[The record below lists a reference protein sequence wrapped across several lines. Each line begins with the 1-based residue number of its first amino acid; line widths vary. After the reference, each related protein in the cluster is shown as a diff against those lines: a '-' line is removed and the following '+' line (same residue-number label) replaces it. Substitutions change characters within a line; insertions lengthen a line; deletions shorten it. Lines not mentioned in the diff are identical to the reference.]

1 MYKRRNTKNFI
12 LISLIVAITCLSIGF
27 AAISTVLD
35 INGTGNVASSSFDVH
50 FEDLSMSSKT
60 STTTIVEAPT
70 IKNGTEIS
78 DFDVTFAQ
86 PGDYVSYD
94 FYIVNEGTY
103 DAEDSVVNVPTPTCT
118 GTGTNA
124 TTDAKNVCDYLTYE
138 LNTVLGSDTLPFD
151 GYVLYAQDHGLEPP
165 LHVRLTLTYDKDK
178 QVTADKLPK
187 SAVNI
192 SNLDI
197 QIKYVQY
204 QP

>member
-35 INGTGNVASSSFDVH
+35 INGTGNVESSSFDVR

-103 DAEDSVVNVPTPTCT
+103 DAEAEIVNVPTPTCT

-138 LNTVLGSDTLPFD
+138 LMGVVGAKTE
-151 GYVLYAQDHGLEPP
+151 LYSAGEYLNSGEMPR
-165 LHVRLTLTYDKDK
+165 HVRLTLTYDKNK

-204 QP
+204 QF